1 MRIVLNQDQ
10 FVRLI
15 ERLRELIQNNEINP
29 SDFDLKIRIR
39 NGKESSLYRP

>member
-29 SDFDLKIRIR
+29 SDFDLKIRNR